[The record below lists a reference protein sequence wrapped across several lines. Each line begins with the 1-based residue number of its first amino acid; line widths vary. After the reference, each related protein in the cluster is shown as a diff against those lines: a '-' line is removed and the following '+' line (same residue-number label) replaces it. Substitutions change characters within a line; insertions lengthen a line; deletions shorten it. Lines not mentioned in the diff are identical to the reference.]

1 MPVIN
6 VKMVEGRTLDKKQEL
21 VEALTRE
28 IVRILDVEPDWVT
41 VIIDEYPRSNWATA
55 GQLHSAKLGEGF
67 GKQKK

>member
-41 VIIDEYPRSNWATA
+41 VIIDEYSRSNWATA